1 MSDNLKPSTLD
12 KLNEVNAPVNEL
24 RALRARVNALR
35 RKMAPA
41 LAVVKVRR
49 TADDYCHRWS
59 VATSNNELPP
69 DPHRMIQGLALAG
82 LRLPSFASANN
93 FLNGCRRSNTDP
105 DPERLRRKMAP
116 ALAVVKVRRTADDYC
131 HRWSVATSNN
141 ELPPDPQ

>member
-1 MSDNLKPSTLD
+1 MSANVSKCHEMSDNLKPSTLD

-35 RKMAPA
+35 REMAPA

-59 VATSNNELPP
+59 VATSNHELPP

-105 DPERLRRKMAP
+105 DPERLVAVLLPWARRY
-116 ALAVVKVRRTADDYC
+116 LA
-131 HRWSVATSNN
+131 S
-141 ELPPDPQ
+141 